1 MGRTIPSFRNVLA
14 IEKAEWKPF
23 RNALDKSERKDFDD
37 MFDIPRLYLSAC
49 SNSVQLVPLH
59 PIIMSILFHHY
70 KELTEIISEVEQME
84 QATVSSKK
92 RLAINEEE
100 EKKQEDSKTTK
111 KKKKSPTAKK
121 QDYLSYFF
129 LTDNKNTNGFPT
141 IDLNNGRTNRTIFLC
156 LLASFPNFV
165 SISLAFGIEI
175 Q

>member
-70 KELTEIISEVEQME
+70 KDLTEIISEVEQIE
-84 QATVSSKK
+84 AKVNNSKQRVMIK
-92 RLAINEEE
+92 EE
-100 EKKQEDSKTTK
+100 EKDLTP
-111 KKKKSPTAKK
+111 SPRPRQLK
-121 QDYLSYFF
+121 LSEF
-129 LTDNKNTNGFPT
+129 
-141 IDLNNGRTNRTIFLC
+141 
-156 LLASFPNFV
+156 
-165 SISLAFGIEI
+165 
-175 Q
+175 